1 MTRFGQPIKVN
12 WAYTSTQREDT
23 SGISSL
29 QVCASS
35 CRSLRLLK
43 LSSNLFLQV
52 ILTSLLGI
60 FARRSLMLLCFLFS
74 RHILPARK
82 RLIALHLTV
91 FAYYI
96 LLYHFI
102 LVTCAEMLGLCGIRK
117 LDDPE
122 GSVLFLLGI
131 SR

>member
-1 MTRFGQPIKVN
+1 
-12 WAYTSTQREDT
+12 
-23 SGISSL
+23 
-29 QVCASS
+29 
-35 CRSLRLLK
+35 
-43 LSSNLFLQV
+43 
-52 ILTSLLGI
+52 
-60 FARRSLMLLCFLFS
+60 MLLCFLFS

-82 RLIALHLTV
+82 RLIAHYLTV

-117 LDDPE
+117 LDDPG